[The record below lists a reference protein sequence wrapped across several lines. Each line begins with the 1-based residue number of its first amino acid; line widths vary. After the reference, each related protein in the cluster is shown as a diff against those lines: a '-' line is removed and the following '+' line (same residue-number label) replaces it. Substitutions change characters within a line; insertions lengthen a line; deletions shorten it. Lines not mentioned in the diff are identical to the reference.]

1 MSKWKLITGEDI
13 YGKYDD
19 FLLSEVSTEGNLLC
33 VSDTLLAGS
42 WQTGSFA
49 TVAVFKK
56 DDWHRIP
63 PNIHLIRAHKE
74 KINDIRFSPY
84 MPNLL
89 STTSD
94 DATIKLWNIP
104 NELLDKDMEKEV
116 QNIKVI
122 IKESLSIFFILV
134 LKISSAGFDNCAH
147 VWNIEN

>member
-63 PNIHLIRAHKE
+63 PNINLIRAHKQQ
-74 KINDIRFSPY
+74 INDIKFSPFLPNILSTSSDDYQMHHHRQLFLSERAVFPLPEGLRFS
-84 MPNLL
+84 
-89 STTSD
+89 
-94 DATIKLWNIP
+94 
-104 NELLDKDMEKEV
+104 
-116 QNIKVI
+116 
-122 IKESLSIFFILV
+122 
-134 LKISSAGFDNCAH
+134 GCG
-147 VWNIEN
+147 